1 MGLRCRI
8 FWSDDK
14 TWYKGVISQHDA
26 SNGKHL
32 IEYEDGDTEWLDL
45 CQERFELLQKP
56 GGATDHMHYCSW
68 HLVFMW
74 MSKRVP
80 ADMLVHRAVC
90 RRWRQSQAGKEA
102 PEADGQAQ
110 SYSLI

>member
-1 MGLRCRI
+1 MKPSQKPKGSQEAAGQCPRSSKKGHGEEVVGLRCKI

-56 GGATDHMHYCSW
+56 GGATDHMHYCS
-68 HLVFMW
+68 
-74 MSKRVP
+74 
-80 ADMLVHRAVC
+80 
-90 RRWRQSQAGKEA
+90 
-102 PEADGQAQ
+102 
-110 SYSLI
+110 